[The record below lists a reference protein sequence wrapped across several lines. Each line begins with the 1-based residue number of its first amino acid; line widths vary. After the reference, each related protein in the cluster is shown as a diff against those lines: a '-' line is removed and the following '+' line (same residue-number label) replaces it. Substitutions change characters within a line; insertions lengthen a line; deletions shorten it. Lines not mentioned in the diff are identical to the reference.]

1 MTRRT
6 ASQWLLCA
14 VLVLAP
20 GLIAAQNVPRLL
32 LEHIIR
38 HVDWPQQRNTEAVLS
53 LTAVR
58 DLLDTYRE
66 DKRHRI
72 TIRHPGGDYG
82 DAWAQELRDWLVA
95 LGIPSAQVL
104 LEPGSG
110 GQDRIILLLPTTDV

>member
-38 HVDWPQQRNTEAVLS
+38 HVDWPQQRNTETVLS
-53 LTAVR
+53 LTAVQG
-58 DLLDTYRE
+58 LLDTYQE
-66 DKRHRI
+66 DKRHKI

-95 LGIPSAQVL
+95 LGIPSGQML

-110 GQDRIILLLPTTDV
+110 AVSYTHLTLPTKA